1 MVISLVAG
9 IAVPVIIIGLPIYT
23 GRKVLVLGSLQSCS
37 VLRLTAPGLRGM

>member
-23 GRKVLVLGSLQSCS
+23 GRKVLVLGSL
-37 VLRLTAPGLRGM
+37 